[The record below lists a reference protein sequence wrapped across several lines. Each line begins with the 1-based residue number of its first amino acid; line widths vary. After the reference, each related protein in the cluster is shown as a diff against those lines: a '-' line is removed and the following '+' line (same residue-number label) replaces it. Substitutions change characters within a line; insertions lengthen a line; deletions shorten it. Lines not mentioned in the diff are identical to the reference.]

1 MSMNDQQALDF
12 ERDYQ
17 SAGAEFAEVVD
28 AEIRRS
34 MFEPFMLAQLSELD
48 TYLVG
53 AGFIKL
59 YEYTE
64 SPYIESPYKR
74 VSSGIKQLTL
84 YSTLECTPRDEKAD
98 LVSRLD
104 LSNDVLMIESEYINQ
119 VYVHTREYDKVRLM
133 IKISGIAE
141 DLDE

>member
-1 MSMNDQQALDF
+1 MNDQQALDF

-17 SAGAEFAEVVD
+17 SAGAEFAKAVD
-28 AEIRRS
+28 ADILRS
-34 MFEPFMLAQLSELD
+34 MLEPLVHAVLNKLD
-48 TYLVG
+48 KYLVG

>member
-1 MSMNDQQALDF
+1 MNDQQALDF
-12 ERDYQ
+12 ERDYYAT
-17 SAGAEFAEVVD
+17 AGAEFAKAVD
-28 AEIRRS
+28 ADILRK
-34 MFEPFMLAQLSELD
+34 MLEPSVHAVLNKLD
-48 TYLVG
+48 KYLVG

-74 VSSGIKQLTL
+74 VSSGIKQLSPL
-84 YSTLECTPRDEKAD
+84 YSTLECIMGDEKSD

-104 LSNDVLMIESEYINQ
+104 LSNDVLMIESEYVNQ

>member
-1 MSMNDQQALDF
+1 MNDQQALDF

-17 SAGAEFAEVVD
+17 SAGAEFAEAVD

-48 TYLVG
+48 KYLVG

-64 SPYIESPYKR
+64 SPYTESPYKM
-74 VSSGIKQLTL
+74 VSSGIKQLSL
-84 YSTLECTPRDEKAD
+84 YSTLEYIIGDEKAD

-119 VYVHTREYDKVRLM
+119 VYVHTRECDNVRLM

-141 DLDE
+141 DPDE